1 MAGQV
6 DRRYSSSMLL
16 RGAILD
22 VPEANRPRFLP
33 HAELTIDDTR
43 GTITNITPLDA
54 PSKGPPTLLIP
65 GLIDLHAHL
74 PQYPVVARR
83 ESSLLPWLERHV
95 FPAERKFTAAE
106 RDIEEL
112 TEEIDSFF
120 TDLARHGITTAVL
133 YSAIWEDTTRLAFET
148 AARRGQ
154 RAIIGKMMMDEGSY
168 GETQPVRARHL
179 SVEETRRLAADW
191 HGANGGL
198 LEYAVSP
205 RFAVTCS
212 MDLMRDAAAIAG
224 ESDCYI
230 QTHLSENIAEIETV
244 RRRFPD
250 AADYTDVYQ
259 QAGLLG
265 PKTILGHCIH
275 LSDREIDAI
284 AASGSRVAHCPSS
297 NFFLN
302 SGLCPLDRLLA
313 AGIPTGLASDVA
325 GGPEL
330 DPFQVMRSAI
340 ETQKARA
347 FHDSAIPELTPA
359 HAFHLATAGA
369 AAVVGKQETIGRL
382 DPGLDADIVE
392 LDLAGLLPHHARF
405 SDPGALDGDA
415 VLSLLVH
422 RGGPHAV
429 HRSFIRGREM
439 L

>member
-1 MAGQV
+1 
-6 DRRYSSSMLL
+6 MLL

-22 VPEANRPRFLP
+22 APEAGRPRFLP
-33 HAELTIDDTR
+33 AAEIEVDDAR
-43 GTITNITPLDA
+43 GTISQITPLDSPA
-54 PSKGPPTLLIP
+54 DPPSTLLIP

-95 FPAERKFTAAE
+95 FPAERKFTTAE
-106 RDIEEL
+106 RDPDSL
-112 TEEIDSFF
+112 TQEIDFF
-120 TDLARHGITTAVL
+120 FADLPRHGITTAAL
-133 YSAIWEDTTRLAFET
+133 YSAIWEDTTRLAFES

-179 SVEETRRLAADW
+179 SLEETRRLAADW
-191 HGANGGL
+191 HGANDGL

-212 MDLMRDAAAIAG
+212 MDLMRDAAAIAA
-224 ESDCYI
+224 EFDCYI
-230 QTHLSENIAEIETV
+230 QTHLSENRAEIETV
-244 RRRFPD
+244 RQRFP
-250 AADYTDVYQ
+250 ATRDYTDVYQ

-284 AASGSRVAHCPSS
+284 AETGSRIAHCPTS

-313 AGIPTGLASDVA
+313 AGIPVGLASDVA

-347 FHDSAIPELTPA
+347 FHDPATPELTPA

-369 AAVVGKQETIGRL
+369 AAALGKQDLIGRL
-382 DPGLDADIVE
+382 DPGLDADLVE
-392 LDLAGLLPHHARF
+392 LDPAALLPHHARF
-405 SDPGALDGDA
+405 NDLSTLDADA
-415 VLSLLVH
+415 ILSLLVH

-429 HRSFIRGREM
+429 RRTLVRGRWM
-439 L
+439 KT